1 MTANKSFY
9 SFEKTEER
17 GKKKFKKNIAHN
29 YDIPLTLSDLHN
41 KTK

>member
-29 YDIPLTLSDLHN
+29 G
-41 KTK
+41 